1 MRLEREEFSNHSLC
15 KGTGVD
21 VHPTGS
27 QIGTGLL
34 NYISANI
41 GNSPSKATDLSDFL
55 YCTAEMN

>member
-1 MRLEREEFSNHSLC
+1 MRLKGEKLSNHSLC

-34 NYISANI
+34 NYISANV
-41 GNSPSKATDLSDFL
+41 GNSPSEAADLSDFL
-55 YCTAEMN
+55 YCAAEMN